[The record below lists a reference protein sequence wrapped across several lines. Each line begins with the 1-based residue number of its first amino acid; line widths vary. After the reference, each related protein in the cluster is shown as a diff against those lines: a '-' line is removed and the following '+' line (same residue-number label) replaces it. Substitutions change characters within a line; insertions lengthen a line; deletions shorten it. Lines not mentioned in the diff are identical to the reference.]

1 MKCYAS
7 GTVAATNTA
16 GGLIGGQY
24 DSGRVYESYAAAAVS
39 GGSVAG
45 GLVGRVD
52 TYAYG
57 VVTQSYWDADAS
69 GCATSAGGMGRSTAE
84 LRQAATYAG
93 WDFSTEWGIEEG
105 AGYPFLWPFRMTLP
119 PGLGASDGGAE
130 RPGYAAWAAA
140 RTNAWGTT
148 DFSGVPPLDFEAAW
162 LLDQRPAAG
171 FAAEAGF
178 EVSGFEV
185 GESEILVRLAL
196 TASGAAKQGEVN
208 GWLAVEGK
216 AELGDAWA
224 VVAAQQAGDGHIAF
238 EDGRA
243 AVAFARPE
251 GYRFFRPVLR
261 PSRAA
266 AAAALRQAAP

>member
-1 MKCYAS
+1 
-7 GTVAATNTA
+7 
-16 GGLIGGQY
+16 
-24 DSGRVYESYAAAAVS
+24 
-39 GGSVAG
+39 
-45 GLVGRVD
+45 
-52 TYAYG
+52 
-57 VVTQSYWDADAS
+57 
-69 GCATSAGGMGRSTAE
+69 
-84 LRQAATYAG
+84 
-93 WDFSTEWGIEEG
+93 
-105 AGYPFLWPFRMTLP
+105 
-119 PGLGASDGGAE
+119 
-130 RPGYAAWAAA
+130 
-140 RTNAWGTT
+140 
-148 DFSGVPPLDFEAAW
+148 
-162 LLDQRPAAG
+162 
-171 FAAEAGF
+171 
-178 EVSGFEV
+178 
-185 GESEILVRLAL
+185 LAL